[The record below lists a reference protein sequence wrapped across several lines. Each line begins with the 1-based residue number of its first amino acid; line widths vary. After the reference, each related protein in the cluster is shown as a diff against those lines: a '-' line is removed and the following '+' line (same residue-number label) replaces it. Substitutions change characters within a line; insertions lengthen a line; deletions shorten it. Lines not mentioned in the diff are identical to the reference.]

1 MKKSAY
7 ARAGKSATRSK
18 KDLKKLRIGDVVD
31 VYYKDCTKPLAKL
44 VVGRSGLEVLTVPL
58 SALGKKAMSV
68 TPRTINSDRWHRVYG
83 ASKQDGVF

>member
-7 ARAGKSATRSK
+7 ARAGKSSRRSK
-18 KDLKKLRIGDVVD
+18 KDLKNLRIGDVID
-31 VYYKDCTKPLAKL
+31 VYYKDCTKPLAEL

-68 TPRTINSDRWHRVYG
+68 APRTINSDRW
-83 ASKQDGVF
+83 D